1 MVTPALH
8 PITIAVVGLGES
20 GQSIVNHVRERSG
33 VRIAALCDVDGERT
47 RRAAD
52 AIGAEAYTDH
62 RSLFQD
68 SRRHGI
74 DAHFLALPVHPLVDA
89 LLTAGSNAAP
99 VVVSPPF
106 ARSVVEARRIVD
118 AFKNAGAACWAPR
131 PWRDAAPLEALAR
144 AAVGPGSVFACRVD
158 ALFGADVAGWRG
170 DRARAGGGVLLH
182 GAYDAI
188 DFLVAALGLP
198 LSVHAELSFAPSQGS
213 PRTYDT
219 EDAAAL
225 TLRFPR
231 DVVAGVWAARC
242 LGAPPIWRV
251 RMATQRGLVEAV
263 FDPRD
268 RRENEIVSSASV
280 DGAPATVVDN
290 RELDKWPADRGASTE
305 NLAAD
310 GIRPSNALAGAIQV
324 LNMLQGEVGP
334 LPATAEQH
342 LATLAVIDAAYLS
355 AKTGASESP
364 PSMLHAV
371 SGNVA

>member
-1 MVTPALH
+1 MVTPTLH
-8 PITIAVVGLGES
+8 PITIAVVGLGET
-20 GQSIVNHVRERSG
+20 GQSILDHVRERPG
-33 VRIAALCDVDGERT
+33 VRIAALCDIDGERL

-52 AIGAEAYTDH
+52 SIGAEAYTDP
-62 RSLFQD
+62 RSLFQE

-74 DAHFLALPVHPLVDA
+74 DAHFLALPIHQSVDA
-89 LLTAGSNAAP
+89 LLTAASCAAS

-118 AFKNAGAACWAPR
+118 AFQSAGASCWAPR

-144 AAVGPGSVFACRVD
+144 AAVAPGSVFACRVD
-158 ALFGADVAGWRG
+158 AVFGADVAGWRG

-188 DFLVAALGLP
+188 DFLVTTLGLP
-198 LSVHAELSFAPSQGS
+198 LSVHAELSFVPSPGG

-225 TLRFPR
+225 SLRFPR
-231 DVVAGVWAARC
+231 DVVASAWAARC
-242 LGAPPIWRV
+242 PGAIPIWRV
-251 RMATQRGLVEAV
+251 RMATQRGLAAAA
-263 FDPRD
+263 FDPRG
-268 RRENEIVSSASV
+268 RRDSETASTASV
-280 DGAPATVVDN
+280 ADPAATGADD
-290 RELDKWPADRGASTE
+290 RESEEWPADRGPSTGNHAGE
-305 NLAAD
+305 
-310 GIRPSNALAGAIQV
+310 GIHESNARTGAIQV
-324 LNMLQGEVGP
+324 LNMLQGEVGA

-342 LATLAVIDAAYLS
+342 LATLAAIDAAYLS